1 MPTELMVKILKI
13 VTPHIKRVMINN
25 ERVITLPYADD
36 LCLITQDLRTQQCLI
51 NQINSHIQSM
61 GMLLKPSKCRAF
73 SIQAGKPSI
82 VQFYIGDNLI
92 PPIAQEEQKIHGS
105 YSSLASQNIH

>member
-1 MPTELMVKILKI
+1 
-13 VTPHIKRVMINN
+13 MING

-36 LCLITQDLRTQQCLI
+36 FCLITHDLRTQQRVI
-51 NQINSHIQSM
+51 NQINYHIQSM

-73 SIQAGKPSI
+73 SIQAGRPSI

-92 PPIAQEEQKIHGS
+92 PSIAQKEQKFLKKIIFFYGKS
-105 YSSLASQNIH
+105 KDTLTYFKYICETKI